1 MVTNAEERNMTV
13 QESKRG
19 TSSKRR
25 QPVGLG
31 SGLEK
36 WLSAYAAAS
45 IAAGVSMLAMTKS
58 AEAKIVYTPADT
70 NIPVNNRESFLL
82 DLNHDGIADFAFW
95 NLSFRSDLGFRLS
108 IGCAPIPFHSTGN
121 CRYQENEIWGK
132 GVASGRF
139 ASALRAGFTVGA
151 NKSYF
156 QQGRNWRG
164 APQAQMADFWASIY
178 KGSGTFG
185 QWMYTKQRYLGLQF
199 VIAGQVHY
207 GWARVAVTLPQGS
220 TGIKATL
227 TGYAYE
233 TIPNQPIVTG
243 KTKGPDVI
251 TLEPASLG
259 RLAQG
264 ASGVSCWREKK

>member
-1 MVTNAEERNMTV
+1 MTV

-164 APQAQMADFWASIY
+164 APQAQH
-178 KGSGTFG
+178 GRLLGEHLQG
-185 QWMYTKQRYLGLQF
+185 QRDIWPMDVYQTALS
-199 VIAGQVHY
+199 
-207 GWARVAVTLPQGS
+207 RVAVRDRRASPLWLGPRCCDSAAGIQRNQGHADWLRLRNHS
-220 TGIKATL
+220 KPTDRDRKNERAGRYHAGTG
-227 TGYAYE
+227 
-233 TIPNQPIVTG
+233 
-243 KTKGPDVI
+243 
-251 TLEPASLG
+251 
-259 RLAQG
+259 
-264 ASGVSCWREKK
+264 